1 MPGWIGLP
9 EILILLLVIL
19 LVFGPKRL
27 PEMGRSLGRGM
38 REFKDS
44 ISGDKD
50 RDEERRRPE
59 LTAAET
65 QDDDHPVAVCHGAI
79 RLYWRSKS
87 ASVSSPTWIDRMTP
101 LLSTKYDCG
110 RAATR

>member
-1 MPGWIGLP
+1 VPGWIGLP

-65 QDDDHPVAVCHGAI
+65 QDDDHPVGVAQQ
-79 RLYWRSKS
+79 RSEERE
-87 ASVSSPTWIDRMTP
+87 PT
-101 LLSTKYDCG
+101 S
-110 RAATR
+110 